1 MNGIYE
7 EVINKVCSQQP
18 IVRTLVDKMV
28 E

>member
-1 MNGIYE
+1 MNGIHE
-7 EVINKVCSQQP
+7 EVINNACPQQP